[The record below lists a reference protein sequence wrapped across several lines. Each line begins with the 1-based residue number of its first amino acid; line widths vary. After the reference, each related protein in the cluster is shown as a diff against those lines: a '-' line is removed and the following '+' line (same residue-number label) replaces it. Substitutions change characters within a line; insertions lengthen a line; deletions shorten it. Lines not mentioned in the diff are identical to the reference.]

1 MSWKLLPFLILPGEQ
16 NMALDA
22 WLLGRSREK
31 GDTHLRFYLWARPT
45 LSLGR
50 SQTAGDVVDAEFC
63 GAHGI
68 DVVRRPTGGR
78 AVLHHME
85 LTYAITGCFGRDGF
99 SSGVQETYRAI
110 CEGLCLGL
118 NALGVPA
125 LIWGG
130 ASDQRL
136 PTPKTPLPCFATPVP
151 GEVTAGGRKLVG
163 SAMRADGAG
172 FLQHGSVLLDID
184 PILQQ
189 GAQRDKS
196 DCPAACASEWLHPLP
211 SWGRLLEALSKG
223 MALRFK
229 TGPMEPFDLSRQD
242 WEEVRQRANKCDVI
256 HT

>member
-22 WLLGRSREK
+22 WLLRRSLEQ
-31 GDTHLRFYLWARPT
+31 GETHLRFYLWTRPA

-50 SQTAGDVVDAEFC
+50 SQTGGEIADIEFC
-63 GAHGI
+63 RANGI

-78 AVLHHME
+78 AVLHHRE
-85 LTYAITGCFGRDGF
+85 LTYAVTGRFGRDGF
-99 SSGVQETYRAI
+99 PSNVQETYRAI

-118 NALGVPA
+118 NAMSVPA
-125 LIWGG
+125 LIWEGT
-130 ASDQRL
+130 SDQRL

-151 GEVTAGGRKLVG
+151 GEIAAGGRKLVG

-172 FLQHGSVLLDID
+172 FLQHGSILLDID
-184 PILQQ
+184 PVLQK

-196 DCPAACASEWLHPLP
+196 DCPAACIVEWRNPLP
-211 SWGRLLEALSKG
+211 SWGEILAALSKG
-223 MALRFK
+223 IALRFK
-229 TGPMEPFDLSRQD
+229 TGPMEPVGLSMQD
-242 WEEVRQRANKCDVI
+242 WIEIRHWAEGCGVI